1 MPDPRLLAI
10 AAIVGALAPAPA
22 LGQEGLDDFPVPQSL
37 VEEVLPGAISFEV
50 RDGDPRVIVGYAADA
65 PDEEAVVGYAFLTSD
80 VPPEELGY
88 NGPIEALVGM
98 DREGVLTG
106 VRVTHYVES
115 YIRTRGDFLRT
126 PGYEAQ
132 FTGKSISDPFRA
144 KRDVRVVSRA
154 TISVSAMSRGI
165 RASARRVYAN
175 YLATRPSAESGGS
188 LLTIGIEELE
198 ELSWSDM
205 VAGELVPQIHVLE
218 NDVTRIVLSF
228 AHIRSDSVGEMLV
241 GRTRFGEVA
250 EQFGE
255 RTQADHLM
263 LVGVDGA
270 LALLFY
276 PRTLS
281 LVQGADTL
289 GMDNP
294 DVVMLGEPRSG
305 MVSGQFRN
313 VGVMAVPGSLDLEQG
328 FDIHFDLRPGM
339 DLYSTEYPP
348 PRVPERI
355 VAEDA
360 PPAED
365 APAEESRDPAEP
377 AGGSADA
384 AAGLEN
390 AAGVPDVAAQAPD
403 TAAGEPETA
412 AVDPSSAASGP
423 PGDPPEAGGTER
435 DVAGDVAAPEA
446 APSGEPP
453 SPGDPMD
460 TAAGAGGTD
469 SAAGIAGDAAP
480 AEADPAGGPPSP
492 NDPTATRVAVG
503 GTEATDAAADD
514 RAPSAD
520 PARVSSSANPSEAAA
535 GDDPSATTR
544 PAHPPD
550 LDFSLAEEQTVL
562 ERTLARTSPAEVA
575 WMLGLL
581 ALVTVAFFLKRDRL
595 RWAALVATFLYL
607 GWFDGGFLSVSHIT
621 AAISVGPGVFLEDIP
636 LLLFVVFTVVTTL
649 LVGRVFCGFLCPFGV
664 LQDFLEKVVPGKFKR
679 ELPRA
684 LHERLYLVK
693 YVVLAAVLLPA
704 LAGSRASIFPLLR
717 ALRDRLLPEFVHRAL
732 GHRRGGAG
740 GLGDRA
746 ALLLPLRLPAGRGA
760 RGGLHRVALPHPPGG
775 ALRPLQGV
783 RAGLSHGGHR
793 GTAHRLPR
801 VRALQRLRGEAD
813 RAGGC
818 LPPRHPRRA
827 PAAGAAEG
835 GARCRARNRCP
846 DRDRCLSPD
855 RCPRAYHA
863 ARRSGSAGR
872 RACCWRW
879 AAGSRRRSFVGPGC
893 TARATPAPAWARWC
907 TSGWCTPRPPARAS
921 WPPPPSTRSI
931 GWKRS
936 SAATG
941 PTRRCPASTGTGF

>member
-1 MPDPRLLAI
+1 MSDARERQRAACVLAT
-10 AAIVGALAPAPA
+10 AAILGTLAPVPA
-22 LGQEGLDDFPVPQSL
+22 IGQQGVGDFPVPQSL
-37 VEEVLPGAISFEV
+37 VEEVLPGAISFDV
-50 RDGDPRVIVGYAADA
+50 RDGDPRVIVGYAAEA

-88 NGPIEALVGM
+88 NGPIEVLVGM

-188 LLTIGIEELE
+188 LLTIGIDELD

-218 NDVTRIVLSF
+218 NNVTRIVLSF

-241 GRTRFGEVA
+241 GRSRFGEVA

-255 RTQADHLM
+255 RTQEDHLM

-289 GMDNP
+289 DMDDP
-294 DVVMLGEPRSG
+294 DVFMLGEPRNG

-313 VGVMAVPGSLDLEQG
+313 VGVMAVPGSLDVERH
-328 FDIHFDLRPGM
+328 FDIYFDLRPGM

-348 PRVPERI
+348 PQVPERVVAEAPPVEDPEPANPVDEAAAAAAGAETVAAVTDI
-355 VAEDA
+355 VATEPENVSGDPSSVA
-360 PPAED
+360 SGPPA
-365 APAEESRDPAEP
+365 DPAA
-377 AGGSADA
+377 AGGAAGDASGGAAATSAGAVAVEAAPGGDPGMAGDAVPTEADA
-384 AAGLEN
+384 AARPPSPVDAAAEAAEMAGTE
-390 AAGVPDVAAQAPD
+390 AAGAPAD
-403 TAAGEPETA
+403 QPAPPGNPSEVAAGE
-412 AVDPSSAASGP
+412 
-423 PGDPPEAGGTER
+423 
-435 DVAGDVAAPEA
+435 
-446 APSGEPP
+446 
-453 SPGDPMD
+453 
-460 TAAGAGGTD
+460 
-469 SAAGIAGDAAP
+469 
-480 AEADPAGGPPSP
+480 
-492 NDPTATRVAVG
+492 N
-503 GTEATDAAADD
+503 
-514 RAPSAD
+514 
-520 PARVSSSANPSEAAA
+520 
-535 GDDPSATTR
+535 PSATTR
-544 PAHPPD
+544 PTLPAD

-581 ALVTVAFFLKRDRL
+581 ALVTVAFFLKRDPL
-595 RWAALVATFLYL
+595 RWVALVATFLYL

-621 AAISVGPGVFLEDIP
+621 AAISVGPAVFLEDIP

-664 LQDFLEKVVPGKFKR
+664 LQDILEKVVPGKFKR

-684 LHERLYLVK
+684 LHERLWLVK

-704 LAGSRASIFPLLR
+704 LAGSRASIFPFFEPFGTVFFLSSSMVLWGIAGAVLTASAIVPR
-717 ALRDRLLPEFVHRAL
+717 FYCRYACPL
-732 GHRRGGAG
+732 G
-740 GLGDRA
+740 A
-746 ALLLPLRLPAGRGA
+746 ALAVASTVSPFRIRRVEHCDHCKVCEQACPTGAIEGPRINFRECVRCNICEAKLIEQAG
-760 RGGLHRVALPHPPGG
+760 V
-775 ALRPLQGV
+775 
-783 RAGLSHGGHR
+783 
-793 GTAHRLPR
+793 
-801 VRALQRLRGEAD
+801 
-813 RAGGC
+813 C
-818 LPPRHPRRA
+818 RH
-827 PAAGAAEG
+827 
-835 GARCRARNRCP
+835 
-846 DRDRCLSPD
+846 DIHDV
-855 RCPRAYHA
+855 
-863 ARRSGSAGR
+863 
-872 RACCWRW
+872 
-879 AAGSRRRSFVGPGC
+879 RRRLVQLKVAPD
-893 TARATPAPAWARWC
+893 ARVETGAPVE
-907 TSGWCTPRPPARAS
+907 
-921 WPPPPSTRSI
+921 
-931 GWKRS
+931 
-936 SAATG
+936 TG
-941 PTRRCPASTGTGF
+941 A

>member
-1 MPDPRLLAI
+1 MSDARERQRAACVLAT
-10 AAIVGALAPAPA
+10 AAILGTLAPVPA
-22 LGQEGLDDFPVPQSL
+22 IGQQGVGDFPVPQSL
-37 VEEVLPGAISFEV
+37 VEEVLPGAISFDV
-50 RDGDPRVIVGYAADA
+50 RDGDPRVIVGYAAEA

-88 NGPIEALVGM
+88 NGPIEVLVGM

-106 VRVTHYVES
+106 VRVTYYVES

-188 LLTIGIEELE
+188 LLTIGIDELD

-241 GRTRFGEVA
+241 GRSRFGEVA

-255 RTQADHLM
+255 RTQEDHLM

-289 GMDNP
+289 DMDDP
-294 DVVMLGEPRSG
+294 DVFMLGEPRSG

-313 VGVMAVPGSLDLEQG
+313 VGVMAVPGSLDVERH
-328 FDIHFDLRPGM
+328 FDIYFDLRPGM

-348 PRVPERI
+348 PQVPERV
-355 VAEDA
+355 VAETPPVEDPDPA
-360 PPAED
+360 NPVDEAAAAGAETVAAVTDIVVTEPENVSGDPSSVASGPPA
-365 APAEESRDPAEP
+365 DPAA
-377 AGGSADA
+377 AGGAAGDAATSAGADAVEAAPGGDPGMTGDAVPTETDA
-384 AAGLEN
+384 AAGPPSPVDAAAEAAEMAGTE
-390 AAGVPDVAAQAPD
+390 AAGAPAD
-403 TAAGEPETA
+403 PSEANANPSAPPGNPSEVAAGE
-412 AVDPSSAASGP
+412 
-423 PGDPPEAGGTER
+423 
-435 DVAGDVAAPEA
+435 
-446 APSGEPP
+446 
-453 SPGDPMD
+453 
-460 TAAGAGGTD
+460 
-469 SAAGIAGDAAP
+469 
-480 AEADPAGGPPSP
+480 
-492 NDPTATRVAVG
+492 N
-503 GTEATDAAADD
+503 
-514 RAPSAD
+514 
-520 PARVSSSANPSEAAA
+520 
-535 GDDPSATTR
+535 PSATTR
-544 PAHPPD
+544 PTLPAD

-581 ALVTVAFFLKRDRL
+581 ALVTVAFFLKRDPL
-595 RWAALVATFLYL
+595 RWVALVATFLYL

-621 AAISVGPGVFLEDIP
+621 AAISVGPAVFLEDIP

-664 LQDFLEKVVPGKFKR
+664 LQDILEKVVPGKFKR

-684 LHERLYLVK
+684 LHERLWLVK

-704 LAGSRASIFPLLR
+704 LAGSRASIFPFFEPFGTVFFLSSSMVLWGIAGAVLTASAIVPR
-717 ALRDRLLPEFVHRAL
+717 FYCRYACPL
-732 GHRRGGAG
+732 G
-740 GLGDRA
+740 A
-746 ALLLPLRLPAGRGA
+746 ALAVASTVSPFRIRRVEHCDHCKVCEQACPTGAIEGPRINFRECVRCNICEAKLIEQAG
-760 RGGLHRVALPHPPGG
+760 V
-775 ALRPLQGV
+775 
-783 RAGLSHGGHR
+783 
-793 GTAHRLPR
+793 
-801 VRALQRLRGEAD
+801 
-813 RAGGC
+813 C
-818 LPPRHPRRA
+818 RH
-827 PAAGAAEG
+827 
-835 GARCRARNRCP
+835 
-846 DRDRCLSPD
+846 DIHDV
-855 RCPRAYHA
+855 
-863 ARRSGSAGR
+863 
-872 RACCWRW
+872 
-879 AAGSRRRSFVGPGC
+879 RRRLVQLKVAPD
-893 TARATPAPAWARWC
+893 ARVETGAPVE
-907 TSGWCTPRPPARAS
+907 
-921 WPPPPSTRSI
+921 
-931 GWKRS
+931 
-936 SAATG
+936 TG
-941 PTRRCPASTGTGF
+941 A

>member
-1 MPDPRLLAI
+1 MSDARERQRAACVLAT
-10 AAIVGALAPAPA
+10 AAILGTLAPVPA
-22 LGQEGLDDFPVPQSL
+22 IGQQGVGDFPVPQSL
-37 VEEVLPGAISFEV
+37 VEEVLPGAISFDV
-50 RDGDPRVIVGYAADA
+50 RDGDPRVIVGYAAEA

-88 NGPIEALVGM
+88 NGPIEVLVGM

-106 VRVTHYVES
+106 VRVTYYVES

-188 LLTIGIEELE
+188 LLTIGIDELD

-241 GRTRFGEVA
+241 GRSRFGEVA

-255 RTQADHLM
+255 RTQEDHLM

-289 GMDNP
+289 DMDDP
-294 DVVMLGEPRSG
+294 DVFMLGEPRSG

-313 VGVMAVPGSLDLEQG
+313 VGVMAVPGSLDVERH
-328 FDIHFDLRPGM
+328 FDIYFDLRPGM

-348 PRVPERI
+348 PQVPERVVAEAPPVEDPEPANPVDEAAAAAAGAETVAAVTDI
-355 VAEDA
+355 VATEPENVSGDPSSVA
-360 PPAED
+360 SGPPA
-365 APAEESRDPAEP
+365 DPAA
-377 AGGSADA
+377 AGGAAGDASGGAAATSAGAVAVEAVPGGDPGMAGDAVPTEADA
-384 AAGLEN
+384 AAG
-390 AAGVPDVAAQAPD
+390 
-403 TAAGEPETA
+403 
-412 AVDPSSAASGP
+412 
-423 PGDPPEAGGTER
+423 
-435 DVAGDVAAPEA
+435 
-446 APSGEPP
+446 PP
-453 SPGDPMD
+453 SPV
-460 TAAGAGGTD
+460 
-469 SAAGIAGDAAP
+469 DAA
-480 AEADPAGGPPSP
+480 AEAAEM
-492 NDPTATRVAVG
+492 A
-503 GTEATDAAADD
+503 GTEAVGA
-514 RAPSAD
+514 SAD
-520 PARVSSSANPSEAAA
+520 QPAPSANPSEASANPSEPTGNPSEVAA
-535 GDDPSATTR
+535 GENPSATTR
-544 PAHPPD
+544 PSLPPD

-581 ALVTVAFFLKRDRL
+581 ALVTVAFFLKRDPL
-595 RWAALVATFLYL
+595 RWVALVATFLYL

-621 AAISVGPGVFLEDIP
+621 AAISVGPAVFLEDIP

-664 LQDFLEKVVPGKFKR
+664 LQDILEKVVPRKFKR

-684 LHERLYLVK
+684 LHERLWLVK

-704 LAGSRASIFPLLR
+704 LAGSRASIFPFFEPFGTVFFLSSSMVLWGIAGAVLTASAIVPR
-717 ALRDRLLPEFVHRAL
+717 FYCRYACPL
-732 GHRRGGAG
+732 G
-740 GLGDRA
+740 A
-746 ALLLPLRLPAGRGA
+746 ALAVASTVSPFRIRRVEHCDHCKVCEQACPTGAIEGPRINFRECVRCNICEAKLIEQAG
-760 RGGLHRVALPHPPGG
+760 V
-775 ALRPLQGV
+775 
-783 RAGLSHGGHR
+783 
-793 GTAHRLPR
+793 
-801 VRALQRLRGEAD
+801 
-813 RAGGC
+813 C
-818 LPPRHPRRA
+818 RH
-827 PAAGAAEG
+827 
-835 GARCRARNRCP
+835 
-846 DRDRCLSPD
+846 DIHDV
-855 RCPRAYHA
+855 
-863 ARRSGSAGR
+863 
-872 RACCWRW
+872 
-879 AAGSRRRSFVGPGC
+879 RRRLVQLKVAPD
-893 TARATPAPAWARWC
+893 ARVETGAPVE
-907 TSGWCTPRPPARAS
+907 
-921 WPPPPSTRSI
+921 
-931 GWKRS
+931 
-936 SAATG
+936 TG
-941 PTRRCPASTGTGF
+941 A

>member
-1 MPDPRLLAI
+1 MSDARERQRAACVLAT
-10 AAIVGALAPAPA
+10 AAILGTLAPVPA
-22 LGQEGLDDFPVPQSL
+22 IGQQGVGDFPVPQSL
-37 VEEVLPGAISFEV
+37 VEEVLPGAISFDV
-50 RDGDPRVIVGYAADA
+50 RDGDPRVIVGYAAEA

-88 NGPIEALVGM
+88 NGPIEVLVGM

-188 LLTIGIEELE
+188 LLTIGIDELD

-241 GRTRFGEVA
+241 GRSRFGEVA

-255 RTQADHLM
+255 RTQEDHLM

-289 GMDNP
+289 DMDDP
-294 DVVMLGEPRSG
+294 DVFMLGEPRSG

-313 VGVMAVPGSLDLEQG
+313 VGVMAVPGSLDVERH
-328 FDIHFDLRPGM
+328 FDIYFDLRPGM

-348 PRVPERI
+348 PQVPERV
-355 VAEDA
+355 VAEA
-360 PPAED
+360 PPVED
-365 APAEESRDPAEP
+365 PDPANPVDEAAAAGAETVAAVTDIVVTEP
-377 AGGSADA
+377 ENVSGDPSSVASGPPADPAAAGGAAGDAATSAGADAVEAAPGGDPGMTGDAVPTETDA
-384 AAGLEN
+384 AAGPPSPVDAAAEAAEMAGTE
-390 AAGVPDVAAQAPD
+390 AAGAPAD
-403 TAAGEPETA
+403 PSEANANPSAPPGNPSEVAAGE
-412 AVDPSSAASGP
+412 
-423 PGDPPEAGGTER
+423 
-435 DVAGDVAAPEA
+435 
-446 APSGEPP
+446 
-453 SPGDPMD
+453 
-460 TAAGAGGTD
+460 
-469 SAAGIAGDAAP
+469 
-480 AEADPAGGPPSP
+480 
-492 NDPTATRVAVG
+492 N
-503 GTEATDAAADD
+503 
-514 RAPSAD
+514 
-520 PARVSSSANPSEAAA
+520 
-535 GDDPSATTR
+535 PSATTR
-544 PAHPPD
+544 PTLPAD

-581 ALVTVAFFLKRDRL
+581 ALVTVAFFLKRDPL
-595 RWAALVATFLYL
+595 RWVALVATFLYL

-621 AAISVGPGVFLEDIP
+621 AAISVGPAVFLEDIP

-664 LQDFLEKVVPGKFKR
+664 LQDILEKVVPGKFKR

-684 LHERLYLVK
+684 LHERLWLVK

-704 LAGSRASIFPLLR
+704 LAGSRASIFPFFEPFGTVFFLSSSMVLWGIAGAVLTASAIVPR
-717 ALRDRLLPEFVHRAL
+717 FYCRYACPL
-732 GHRRGGAG
+732 G
-740 GLGDRA
+740 A
-746 ALLLPLRLPAGRGA
+746 ALAVASTVSPFRIRRVEHCDHCKVCEQACPTGAIEGPRINFRECVRCNICEAKLIEQAG
-760 RGGLHRVALPHPPGG
+760 V
-775 ALRPLQGV
+775 
-783 RAGLSHGGHR
+783 
-793 GTAHRLPR
+793 
-801 VRALQRLRGEAD
+801 
-813 RAGGC
+813 C
-818 LPPRHPRRA
+818 RH
-827 PAAGAAEG
+827 
-835 GARCRARNRCP
+835 
-846 DRDRCLSPD
+846 DIHDV
-855 RCPRAYHA
+855 
-863 ARRSGSAGR
+863 
-872 RACCWRW
+872 
-879 AAGSRRRSFVGPGC
+879 RRRLVQLKVAPD
-893 TARATPAPAWARWC
+893 ARVETGAPVE
-907 TSGWCTPRPPARAS
+907 
-921 WPPPPSTRSI
+921 
-931 GWKRS
+931 
-936 SAATG
+936 TG
-941 PTRRCPASTGTGF
+941 A

>member
-1 MPDPRLLAI
+1 MSDARERQRAARVLAT
-10 AAIVGALAPAPA
+10 AAILGTLAPVPA
-22 LGQEGLDDFPVPQSL
+22 IGQQGVGDFPVPQSL
-37 VEEVLPGAISFEV
+37 VEEVLPGAISFDV
-50 RDGDPRVIVGYAADA
+50 RDGDPRVIVGYAAEA

-88 NGPIEALVGM
+88 NGPIEVLVGM

-188 LLTIGIEELE
+188 LLTIGIDELD

-241 GRTRFGEVA
+241 GRSRFGEVA

-255 RTQADHLM
+255 RTQEDHLM

-289 GMDNP
+289 DMDDP
-294 DVVMLGEPRSG
+294 DVFMLGEPRNG

-313 VGVMAVPGSLDLEQG
+313 VGVMAVPGSLDVERH
-328 FDIHFDLRPGM
+328 FDIYFDLRPGM

-348 PRVPERI
+348 PQVPERV
-355 VAEDA
+355 VAEA
-360 PPAED
+360 PPVEDPEPANPVDEAAAAGAETVAAVTD
-365 APAEESRDPAEP
+365 IVVTEPENVSGDPSSVASGPPADPAA
-377 AGGSADA
+377 AGGAAGDAATSAGADAVEAAPGGDPGMTGDAVPTETDA
-384 AAGLEN
+384 AAGPPSPVDAAAEAAEMAGTE
-390 AAGVPDVAAQAPD
+390 AAGAPAD
-403 TAAGEPETA
+403 PSEANANPSAPPGNPSEVAAGE
-412 AVDPSSAASGP
+412 
-423 PGDPPEAGGTER
+423 
-435 DVAGDVAAPEA
+435 
-446 APSGEPP
+446 
-453 SPGDPMD
+453 
-460 TAAGAGGTD
+460 
-469 SAAGIAGDAAP
+469 
-480 AEADPAGGPPSP
+480 
-492 NDPTATRVAVG
+492 N
-503 GTEATDAAADD
+503 
-514 RAPSAD
+514 
-520 PARVSSSANPSEAAA
+520 
-535 GDDPSATTR
+535 PSATTR
-544 PAHPPD
+544 PTLPAD

-581 ALVTVAFFLKRDRL
+581 ALVTVAFFLKRDPL
-595 RWAALVATFLYL
+595 RWVALVATFLYL

-621 AAISVGPGVFLEDIP
+621 AAISVGPAVFLEDIP

-664 LQDFLEKVVPGKFKR
+664 LQDILEKVVPGKFKR

-684 LHERLYLVK
+684 LHERLWLVK

-704 LAGSRASIFPLLR
+704 LAGSRASIFPFFEPFGTVFFLSSSMVLWGIAGAVLTASAIVPR
-717 ALRDRLLPEFVHRAL
+717 FYCRYACPL
-732 GHRRGGAG
+732 G
-740 GLGDRA
+740 A
-746 ALLLPLRLPAGRGA
+746 ALAVASTVSPFRIRRVEHCDHCKVCEQACPTGAIEGPRINFRECVRCNICEAKLIEQAG
-760 RGGLHRVALPHPPGG
+760 V
-775 ALRPLQGV
+775 
-783 RAGLSHGGHR
+783 
-793 GTAHRLPR
+793 
-801 VRALQRLRGEAD
+801 
-813 RAGGC
+813 C
-818 LPPRHPRRA
+818 RH
-827 PAAGAAEG
+827 
-835 GARCRARNRCP
+835 
-846 DRDRCLSPD
+846 DIHDV
-855 RCPRAYHA
+855 
-863 ARRSGSAGR
+863 
-872 RACCWRW
+872 
-879 AAGSRRRSFVGPGC
+879 RRRLVQLKVAPD
-893 TARATPAPAWARWC
+893 ARVETGAPVE
-907 TSGWCTPRPPARAS
+907 
-921 WPPPPSTRSI
+921 
-931 GWKRS
+931 
-936 SAATG
+936 TG
-941 PTRRCPASTGTGF
+941 A

>member
-1 MPDPRLLAI
+1 MSDARERQRAACVLAT
-10 AAIVGALAPAPA
+10 AAILGTLAPVPA
-22 LGQEGLDDFPVPQSL
+22 IGQQGVGDFPVPQSL
-37 VEEVLPGAISFEV
+37 VEEVLPGAISFDV
-50 RDGDPRVIVGYAADA
+50 RDGDPRVIVGYAAEA

-88 NGPIEALVGM
+88 NGPIEVLVGM

-188 LLTIGIEELE
+188 LLTIGIDELD

-241 GRTRFGEVA
+241 GRSRFGEVA

-255 RTQADHLM
+255 RTQEDHLM

-289 GMDNP
+289 DMDDP
-294 DVVMLGEPRSG
+294 DVFMLGEPRSG

-313 VGVMAVPGSLDLEQG
+313 VGVMAVPGSLDVERH
-328 FDIHFDLRPGM
+328 FDIYFDLRPGM

-348 PRVPERI
+348 PQVPERV
-355 VAEDA
+355 VAETPPVEDPDPA
-360 PPAED
+360 NPVDEAAAAGAETVAAVTDIVVTEPENVSGDPSSVASGPPA
-365 APAEESRDPAEP
+365 DPAA
-377 AGGSADA
+377 AGGAAGDAATSAGADAVEAAPGGDPGMTGDAVPTETDA
-384 AAGLEN
+384 AAGPPSPVDAAAEAAEMAGTE
-390 AAGVPDVAAQAPD
+390 AAGAPAD
-403 TAAGEPETA
+403 PSEANANPSAPPGNPSEVAAGE
-412 AVDPSSAASGP
+412 
-423 PGDPPEAGGTER
+423 
-435 DVAGDVAAPEA
+435 
-446 APSGEPP
+446 
-453 SPGDPMD
+453 
-460 TAAGAGGTD
+460 
-469 SAAGIAGDAAP
+469 
-480 AEADPAGGPPSP
+480 
-492 NDPTATRVAVG
+492 N
-503 GTEATDAAADD
+503 
-514 RAPSAD
+514 
-520 PARVSSSANPSEAAA
+520 
-535 GDDPSATTR
+535 PSATTR
-544 PAHPPD
+544 PTLPAD

-581 ALVTVAFFLKRDRL
+581 ALVTVAFFLKRDPL
-595 RWAALVATFLYL
+595 RWVALVATFLYL

-621 AAISVGPGVFLEDIP
+621 AAISVGPAVFLEDIP

-664 LQDFLEKVVPGKFKR
+664 LQDILEKVVPGKFKR

-684 LHERLYLVK
+684 LHERLWLVK

-704 LAGSRASIFPLLR
+704 LAGSRASIFPFFEPFGTVFFLSSSMVLWGIAGAVLTASAIVPR
-717 ALRDRLLPEFVHRAL
+717 FYCRYACPL
-732 GHRRGGAG
+732 G
-740 GLGDRA
+740 A
-746 ALLLPLRLPAGRGA
+746 ALAVASTVSPFRIRRVEHCDHCKVCEQACPTGAIEGPRINFRECVRCNICEAKLIEQAG
-760 RGGLHRVALPHPPGG
+760 V
-775 ALRPLQGV
+775 
-783 RAGLSHGGHR
+783 
-793 GTAHRLPR
+793 
-801 VRALQRLRGEAD
+801 
-813 RAGGC
+813 C
-818 LPPRHPRRA
+818 RH
-827 PAAGAAEG
+827 
-835 GARCRARNRCP
+835 
-846 DRDRCLSPD
+846 DIHDV
-855 RCPRAYHA
+855 
-863 ARRSGSAGR
+863 
-872 RACCWRW
+872 
-879 AAGSRRRSFVGPGC
+879 RRRLVQLKVAPD
-893 TARATPAPAWARWC
+893 ARVETGAPVE
-907 TSGWCTPRPPARAS
+907 
-921 WPPPPSTRSI
+921 
-931 GWKRS
+931 
-936 SAATG
+936 TG
-941 PTRRCPASTGTGF
+941 A

>member
-1 MPDPRLLAI
+1 MARVAAVARATASPGAPAWVMGAAAWVTAAARVLAI
-10 AAIVGALAPAPA
+10 TVVANAFAPAPA
-22 LGQEGLDDFPVPQSL
+22 LGQEGLDGFPFPQSL

-50 RDGDPRVIVGYAADA
+50 RDGDPRVIVGYAAEVQ
-65 PDEEAVVGYAFLTSD
+65 DEEALVGYAFLTSD

-88 NGPIEALVGM
+88 NGPIEVLVGM
-98 DREGVLTG
+98 DREGTLTG

-188 LLTIGIEELE
+188 LLTIGIDELD

-241 GRTRFGEVA
+241 GRSRFGEVA

-255 RTQADHLM
+255 RTQEDHLM

-289 GMDNP
+289 DMDNP

-313 VGVMAVPGSLDLEQG
+313 VGVMAVPGALDVERG
-328 FDIHFDLRPGM
+328 FEIYFDLRPGM

-348 PRVPERI
+348 PQVAERI

-365 APAEESRDPAEP
+365 APAGEDPDPAEP
-377 AGGSADA
+377 ATEPADA
-384 AAGLEN
+384 AAAPEN
-390 AAGVPDVAAQAPD
+390 AARMADIVVQTPDIVVQTSDIATQTSDTVAPPSDIAADEPE
-403 TAAGEPETA
+403 TAAGEPSSA
-412 AVDPSSAASGP
+412 AVDPSSAVSSPNEIPVAREVARDAPEDSAATASEEDAAEAAQG
-423 PGDPPEAGGTER
+423 GDPGTRGDAAEAAQGGDPR
-435 DVAGDVAAPEA
+435 MPDDAAAAGDPGTRGEAVPTEA
-446 APSGEPP
+446 APV
-453 SPGDPMD
+453 
-460 TAAGAGGTD
+460 
-469 SAAGIAGDAAP
+469 
-480 AEADPAGGPPSP
+480 GGPPSP
-492 NDPTATRVAVG
+492 DDP
-503 GTEATDAAADD
+503 AAA
-514 RAPSAD
+514 SA
-520 PARVSSSANPSEAAA
+520 
-535 GDDPSATTR
+535 
-544 PAHPPD
+544 PPD
-550 LDFSLAEEQTVL
+550 LDFSLAEDQTVL

-595 RWAALVATFLYL
+595 RWVALVATFLYL
-607 GWFDGGFLSVSHIT
+607 GWFDGSFLSVSHIT

-664 LQDFLEKVVPGKFKR
+664 LQDLLEKVVPRKFKR

-693 YVVLAAVLLPA
+693 YLVLAAVLLPA
-704 LAGSRASIFPLLR
+704 LAGSRASIFPFFEPFGTVFFLSSSIVLWGIAGAVLVASAIVPR
-717 ALRDRLLPEFVHRAL
+717 FYCRYACPL
-732 GHRRGGAG
+732 G
-740 GLGDRA
+740 A
-746 ALLLPLRLPAGRGA
+746 ALAVASTVSPFRIRRVEHCDHCKVCEQACPTGAIEGPRIDFRECVRCNICEAKLIERAGVCRHDIRDVRQRLVQLKVASGAALETSA
-760 RGGLHRVALPHPPGG
+760 RGETG
-775 ALRPLQGV
+775 A
-783 RAGLSHGGHR
+783 
-793 GTAHRLPR
+793 
-801 VRALQRLRGEAD
+801 
-813 RAGGC
+813 
-818 LPPRHPRRA
+818 
-827 PAAGAAEG
+827 
-835 GARCRARNRCP
+835 
-846 DRDRCLSPD
+846 
-855 RCPRAYHA
+855 
-863 ARRSGSAGR
+863 
-872 RACCWRW
+872 
-879 AAGSRRRSFVGPGC
+879 
-893 TARATPAPAWARWC
+893 
-907 TSGWCTPRPPARAS
+907 
-921 WPPPPSTRSI
+921 
-931 GWKRS
+931 
-936 SAATG
+936 
-941 PTRRCPASTGTGF
+941 

>member
-1 MPDPRLLAI
+1 VTPAARLLAT
-10 AAIVGALAPAPA
+10 AARAFACAFAAAAASILAPGPA
-22 LGQEGLDDFPVPQSL
+22 LTQQIADDFPFPQNL
-37 VEEVLPGAISFEV
+37 VEDVLPGATFFEV

-65 PDEEAVVGYAFLTSD
+65 PDEDALVGYAFLTSD

-88 NGPIEALVGM
+88 NGPIEVLVGM
-98 DREGVLTG
+98 DREGTLTG

-188 LLTIGIEELE
+188 LLTIGMDELD

-228 AHIRSDSVGEMLV
+228 AHIRSDSIGEMLV
-241 GRTRFGEVA
+241 GRTRFAEVA
-250 EQFGE
+250 EQLGE
-255 RTQADHLM
+255 RVQEDPLM

-281 LVQGADTL
+281 LVQGADTID
-289 GMDNP
+289 MDNP

-305 MVSGQFRN
+305 MVQGQFRN
-313 VGVMAVPGSLDLEQG
+313 VGVMAVPGSLDVEQA

-339 DLYSTEYPP
+339 GLYTTAYPP
-348 PRVPERI
+348 PQLAARV

-365 APAEESRDPAEP
+365 PDPAEP
-377 AGGSADA
+377 VAVAVDPAGGVETVGDVETGRGTE
-384 AAGLEN
+384 AAGQESET
-390 AAGVPDVAAQAPD
+390 VADEQDP
-403 TAAGEPETA
+403 AAGEPSPA
-412 AVDPSSAASGP
+412 LS
-423 PGDPPEAGGTER
+423 DPPEDPADAGGA
-435 DVAGDVAAPEA
+435 AGDVPEDAAATAEADDAAEA
-446 APSGEPP
+446 APDDPAETALDD
-453 SPGDPMD
+453 PGM
-460 TAAGAGGTD
+460 
-469 SAAGIAGDAAP
+469 AGDAAP
-480 AEADPAGGPPSP
+480 AEA
-492 NDPTATRVAVG
+492 VAVG
-503 GTEATDAAADD
+503 ESSSPDDPAAAPVPVDRTEAADAAAGDS
-514 RAPSAD
+514 AP
-520 PARVSSSANPSEAAA
+520 PANPSEAEEN
-535 GDDPSATTR
+535 PSAPVQ
-544 PAHPPD
+544 PAAPPD

-595 RWAALVATFLYL
+595 RWVALVATFLYL

-621 AAISVGPGVFLEDIP
+621 AVISVGPAVFLEDIP

-664 LQDFLEKVVPGKFKR
+664 LQDFLEKVVPRKFRR

-693 YVVLAAVLLPA
+693 YVCLAAILLPA
-704 LAGSRASIFPLLR
+704 LAGSRASIFSFFEPFGTVFFLSSSIVLW
-717 ALRDRLLPEFVHRAL
+717 AI
-732 GHRRGGAG
+732 AG
-740 GLGDRA
+740 GILVASAIVPRFYCRYACPLGA
-746 ALLLPLRLPAGRGA
+746 ALAVASTVSPFRIRRVEHCDHCKVCEQACPTGAIEGPRIDFRECVRCNICEAKLIEQAGVCRHEIDDVRGRLVQ
-760 RGGLHRVALPHPPGG
+760 LKVAP
-775 ALRPLQGV
+775 
-783 RAGLSHGGHR
+783 
-793 GTAHRLPR
+793 
-801 VRALQRLRGEAD
+801 
-813 RAGGC
+813 
-818 LPPRHPRRA
+818 
-827 PAAGAAEG
+827 
-835 GARCRARNRCP
+835 
-846 DRDRCLSPD
+846 
-855 RCPRAYHA
+855 
-863 ARRSGSAGR
+863 SAGVE
-872 RACCWRW
+872 A
-879 AAGSRRRSFVGPGC
+879 S
-893 TARATPAPAWARWC
+893 AR
-907 TSGWCTPRPPARAS
+907 
-921 WPPPPSTRSI
+921 I
-931 GWKRS
+931 
-936 SAATG
+936 
-941 PTRRCPASTGTGF
+941 GTGA